1 MNNEARTTIKRMQQY
16 IDRTKIE
23 QAAKNYDMTAPEIVA
38 LHAMLKDSGDF
49 FSTVSLC
56 YLYGLSR
63 GYRAAQ
69 ATKKRGPA
77 MLPSRIASARIAAG
91 MTQEELSQKSGVPV
105 AALADLESGNA
116 KTYSTKQ
123 LLHIAGAL
131 DTTVDEL
138 VF

>member
-1 MNNEARTTIKRMQQY
+1 MNNETRITIEKMQQY

-23 QAAKNYDMTAPEIVA
+23 QAAKNYDITTAEFKA
-38 LHAMLKDSGDF
+38 LHAMVKDSGEDF
-49 FSTVSLC
+49 DAFSLC

-69 ATKKRGPA
+69 ATRKRGPA

-105 AALADLESGNA
+105 VVLAELESGNA

-123 LLHIAGAL
+123 LLNIAGAL

-138 VF
+138 AF